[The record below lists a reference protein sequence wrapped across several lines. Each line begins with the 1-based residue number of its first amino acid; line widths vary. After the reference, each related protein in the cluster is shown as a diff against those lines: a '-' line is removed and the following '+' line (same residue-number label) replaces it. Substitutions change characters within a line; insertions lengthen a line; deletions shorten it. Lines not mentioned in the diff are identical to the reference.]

1 MININN
7 MPLFFS
13 PLESFEPVIHTF
25 VFTPKQLIILT
36 SPDLVLIGITL
47 ITFAMIFNNVINKIK
62 FFDNDED
69 IELEKN
75 FFASLLWFS
84 DEFDKQIDSKGR
96 HYYFLVIL
104 TGLLILLL
112 NEIGST
118 SGAFLVTSFI
128 TSTLTFSITINC
140 IVVIEGVRSHG
151 LSFFKRFI
159 PKNLAVGLT
168 QLVTLIEV
176 FSYVL
181 RVFSLAI
188 RLTANRRAGHIL
200 LSICLSA
207 FASVASNEISF
218 FAFAIRATLVTLLIL
233 LESAV
238 AIIQSYVFALLTS
251 IYLNEAIALH

>member
-1 MININN
+1 MIKI
-7 MPLFFS
+7 FS
-13 PLESFEPVIHTF
+13 PLESFEPIIHTF
-25 VFTPKQLIILT
+25 VFSPKHLIILT
-36 SPDLVLIGITL
+36 SPDIVLIAIIL
-47 ITFAMIFNNVINKIK
+47 ITFSLIFNNVINKIK
-62 FFDNDED
+62 LFDNDDD
-69 IELEKN
+69 IDVERN
-75 FFASLLWFS
+75 YFASLLWFS
-84 DEFDKQIDSKGR
+84 DEFDKQIDTKGR

-104 TGLLILLL
+104 TGIIILLL

-118 SGAFLVTSFI
+118 SGGFLVTSFI

-140 IVVIEGVRSHG
+140 IVVLEGVRSHG
-151 LSFFKRFI
+151 LSFFKRFV

-176 FSYVL
+176 FSYIL

-200 LSICLSA
+200 LSICLGA
-207 FASVASNEISF
+207 FASVATNEVSF
-218 FAFAIRATLVTLLIL
+218 LAFAILATLVTLLIL